1 MAPLGAPAL
10 AVALDLALQRGKRLL
25 EREAGVGGHGVGVE
39 LRAMRDV
46 DRQRAADVDPALRA
60 VLVAELNTN
69 PGGRDLQ
76 SLQRT
81 RHLARNQRTERT
93 IFAESLDHD

>member
-10 AVALDLALQRGKRLL
+10 AVTLDLALHGGKCLL
-25 EREAGVGGHGVGVE
+25 ERQARVGSDGVGVE
-39 LRAMRDV
+39 LGAMRDV

-69 PGGRDLQ
+69 PGGRNLQ
-76 SLQRT
+76 SLQRV
-81 RHLARNQRTERT
+81 RHLAGNQRTERT
-93 IFAESLDHD
+93 ILTESLDHD